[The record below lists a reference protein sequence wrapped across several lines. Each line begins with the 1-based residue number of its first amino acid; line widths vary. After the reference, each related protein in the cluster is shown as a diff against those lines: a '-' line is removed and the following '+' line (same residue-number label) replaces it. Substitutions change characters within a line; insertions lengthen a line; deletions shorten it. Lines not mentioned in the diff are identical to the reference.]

1 MLTNFKRVFS
11 FALTNFYRNKGIG
24 VAAIFVLIITTLL
37 VTSIFF
43 VRGASNYLIQTV
55 EDKID
60 IAAYFKADTAEEDIL
75 SVRTEL
81 LQDTVNIKSIEYVS
95 KEDALATFLETH
107 KDSEVFAQALT
118 QVGGNP
124 FLPSLNITTNKD
136 AAGYEQIAQVLAQD
150 KFAGFIEKVD
160 FSQKKDTIEKVFSIT
175 SNVNRFGLGLAV
187 FLVLIVILVVFNT
200 IRLVI
205 ENSREEI
212 STMRLVGAP
221 NWFVKAPFII
231 EGGIFGFISFIICII
246 LTLLAAAFLSRPLG
260 VVMPGFN
267 LFSYLISHLWLI
279 ILIQLAAGVGLGMFA
294 SLIVVR
300 KYLKG

>member
-1 MLTNFKRVFS
+1 MS
-11 FALTNFYRNKGIG
+11 

-43 VRGASNYLIQTV
+43 MRGASNYLIQTV

-60 IAAYFKADTAEEDIL
+60 IAAYFKADTAEGNIL
-75 SVRTEL
+75 SVRSEL
-81 LQDTVNIKSIEYVS
+81 LQDTVNIKSIEYIS
-95 KEDALATFLETH
+95 KEDALEAFLEAH
-107 KDSEVFAQALT
+107 QENEVFSEALA

-150 KFAGFIEKVD
+150 EFSGFIEKVD

-175 SNVNRFGLGLAV
+175 SNINRFGLGLAA
-187 FLVLIVILVVFNT
+187 FLVFIVILVVFNT

-205 ENSREEI
+205 ENSKDEI

-246 LTLLAAAFLSRPLG
+246 LTLLSAAFLSRPLG
-260 VVMPGFN
+260 VMMPGFN
-267 LFSYLISHLWLI
+267 LFSYLISHLWFI
-279 ILIQLAAGVGLGMFA
+279 MLIQLAAGVGLGMFA

-300 KYLKG
+300 KYLRV